1 MKSGLVAC
9 LAALDAIER
18 AGFRPMAD
26 IIIQSVVEEEC
37 TGNGA
42 LACLE
47 RGYRADAV
55 LIPEPQQERPL
66 SAQVG
71 VIWFEV
77 KIRGIPV
84 HVANAG
90 QGVNAIESAYKI
102 IAALHRLEE
111 NWNARKAHYPSHAD
125 LPHPINLN
133 VGRIAGGD
141 WASSVP
147 AWCALRTG
155 SYLSQSAHRGR
166 QERDRGYDPRSVS
179 ARLVFAEQSADRH
192 LQRIRS

>member
-1 MKSGLVAC
+1 MGGVVPLGYRVDNR
-9 LAALDAIER
+9 ALH
-18 AGFRPMAD
+18 
-26 IIIQSVVEEEC
+26 VVEEHAAFVRDLFRRC
-37 TGNGA
+37 NGA

-55 LIPEPQQERPL
+55 LILEPQHEQLL

-77 KIRGIPV
+77 MIRGIPV

-90 QGVNAIESAYKI
+90 LGVNAIESAYKV
-102 IAALHRLEE
+102 IAALHVLEE
-111 NWNARKAHYPSHAD
+111 NWNARKAHYRSRAD

-133 VGRIAGGD
+133 VGRIAGDD

-147 AWCALRTG
+147 AWCAPRRAG
-155 SYLSQSAHRGR
+155 GHLSQLAHRGR
-166 QERDRGYDPRSVS
+166 QERNRGYDPRGVS
-179 ARLVFAEQSADRH
+179 PRRVFSEQPADRH
-192 LQRIRS
+192 LQRARS